1 MIKKISTF
9 LFIILFVVPAFGGA
23 WQNCAQ
29 RIINDGVFAEKVR
42 EIVGN
47 DRAKAGE
54 VLQAKADDIRLLLLA
69 KMFDTDA
76 GFCKNEIVDIA
87 KQKTLELAF
96 DVDGRTYQFDIDV
109 DRLFDNFNTQT
120 AIMVYNNRSKKIWDP
135 IKNIDI
141 KKSYWSDSCSD
152 LTIWDNL
159 DDKASVN
166 VAGQQI
172 FSEYG
177 GTKNEFFLDFEKGN
191 TQRAFPGL
199 VLEDVTNST
208 EENIVIFTHLP
219 TALKKV
225 ESFAKNLENSSCG
238 NQGLA
243 VYLVS
248 IAGNPDKGNSGHGT
262 AGAVTAGTGV
272 GIGAIMLFGG
282 TYIAGSGILALSAAA
297 IGTTIMSVGLSASAI
312 PIVGWIVGGAAL
324 VVGGV
329 ITLIPADI
337 ANIDQVYVLDG
348 PYIIR

>member
-29 RIINDGVFAEKVR
+29 RIINDGVFAQKVR

-69 KMFDTDA
+69 KMFDTET

-109 DRLFDNFNTQT
+109 DRLFDNFATQT
-120 AIMVYNNRSKKIWDP
+120 AIMVYNDRSKRMSNP
-135 IKNIDI
+135 IKNSDI

-166 VAGQQI
+166 IAGQQI

-248 IAGNPDKGNSGHGT
+248 IAGNPDKGNSGYGT
-262 AGAVTAGTGV
+262 AGTVTAGTGL
-272 GIGAIMLFGG
+272 GIGTIMVGG
-282 TYIAGSGILALSAAA
+282 TAIAAKGFLGATIGAALISGGA
-297 IGTTIMSVGLSASAI
+297 SVSWVPVA
-312 PIVGWIVGGAAL
+312 GWIIGGAAL

-329 ITLIPADI
+329 ITLIPANI